1 MDELENFLILLNKL
15 QEKNKDLSFEFLAD
29 SRKIKKG
36 DVFVALVGEKTDG
49 HFFINDALLKGAS
62 LVIAQK
68 KQEGFSD
75 KIFYTADPIGLIKKV
90 CMRRIKEYHPLL
102 IGITGSCGKTS
113 TKAILYQLLKK
124 AFPVFVTKGNANS
137 QIGLPLALMDL
148 RQEHKIAI
156 LEIGMS
162 QQHEILKQVEWIPLE
177 MAIITSI
184 GLSHVENF
192 KDGIVGIAKAKG
204 EILAKNKS
212 VQAFFNDDTLQYEPF
227 LSYLFKNVYPKKD
240 ILIENDRVLFNI
252 DQNTYGPYPIGH
264 FSQHMLENLH
274 LALACALKIGVD
286 PSLLKEAILELKGE
300 EKRLEI
306 KTIENITF
314 IDDSYNAS
322 PSSMQ
327 GALHFI
333 QKQQAKRKIACIGSM
348 KELGEFSKQK
358 HQELAVFLNEVCHRV
373 FCIGKET
380 LDFKPI
386 LQDKMAY
393 FEDLETLKKAVVE
406 EMQPEDLV
414 LLKGSHSTG
423 LFQLFE
429 MIEKQLANK

>member
-148 RQEHKIAI
+148 RQEHQIAI